1 MTKKSVEEVEAA
13 VLRKVYDLIL
23 NPETT
28 EEERDLLV
36 SFKEKATSNQ
46 DMEQPIMTLS
56 TELGR
61 LALVKYN
68 QKATLSTEV
77 GEFYKT
83 ISDTGLLKKN
93 LGYGILAT
101 SMMLKNL

>member
-28 EEERDLLV
+28 EEERVLLV

-46 DMEQPIMTLS
+46 DMEQPIMDLS
-56 TELGR
+56 KNLGR
-61 LALVKYN
+61 LAIKKYN
-68 QKATLSTEV
+68 EKMTLSHEV
-77 GEFYKT
+77 SEFYKE

-93 LGYGILAT
+93 LAYGIIAT
-101 SMMLKNL
+101 SQMFKF